1 MDTFDLVIIGSGA
14 GLNLMKLI
22 KAYSTLFVSLIE
34 KQTTY
39 I

>member
-1 MDTFDLVIIGSGA
+1 MDCYDLVIIGTGA
-14 GLNLMKLI
+14 GLNLMNSTKT
-22 KAYSTLFVSLIE
+22 YSTLFINLIE